1 MQGRDEGVET
11 SDPGPTPTLQ
21 ELARRMRIASF
32 PVARDTRPLARAR
45 SRLTSRTSRRRFRSK
60 HTTTSNMFTVAY
72 GPDSTAL
79 AGFVRTFVA
88 LAHAYY
94 VLCIAFGAL
103 AFVPEPVATRMPRIL
118 QIFRNVLL
126 NSVGRGKTYDHKS
139 ALRLGKG
146 LNGIVNQL
154 LSASVPKRW
163 FSHLYH
169 VAVCWNF
176 ACLCLLCF
184 SCACLPEATNVT
196 KLLATLGHRNAIVAL
211 ACVQLHV
218 SRRLY
223 ENYFVHAHS
232 SEGRMQLF
240 GYAFGLLYYVF
251 LPANFFT
258 PGVVRNLDLGRACAP
273 DISHFEQVFRGTFG
287 PLELTFFGVF
297 LFGNLMQY
305 QSHVMLASLRTK
317 KGGADSAG
325 AKGKGRYKIPEGFWF
340 AYLSNPHYL
349 AEVVLYVGFISL
361 AKSWNRE
368 TGLLIVMVVMNLLLS
383 AMMTHQWYK
392 EIFRNYPKKRYAMF
406 PLII

>member
-1 MQGRDEGVET
+1 MGL
-11 SDPGPTPTLQ
+11 SLW
-21 ELARRMRIASF
+21 S
-32 PVARDTRPLARAR
+32 ARAHD
-45 SRLTSRTSRRRFRSK
+45 RLESRTSRRRRFRSK
-60 HTTTSNMFTVAY
+60 HTTSSNMFTVAY

-169 VAVCWNF
+169 VAVFWNF

-258 PGVVRNLDLGRACAP
+258 PGVVRSLDLG
-273 DISHFEQVFRGTFG
+273 HFEQVFRGTFG

-317 KGGADSAG
+317 KGGADPAG
-325 AKGKGRYKIPEGFWF
+325 AKGKGRYEIPEGVWF
-340 AYLSNPHYL
+340 AYVSNPHYL
-349 AEVVLYVGFISL
+349 AEVILYVAFISL
-361 AKSWNRE
+361 AKSWNRD
-368 TGLLIVMVVMNLLLS
+368 TIHLMSMVVMNLLLS
-383 AMMTHQWYK
+383 ALLTHRWYK
-392 EIFRNYPKKRYAMF
+392 AEF
-406 PLII
+406 